1 MAPPSWIP
9 IVLSAVGVIIAF
21 LAFAWQIHRA
31 RFNQSVD
38 LLFRLEN
45 DFFGS
50 KKAAQRAEAAANLL
64 ADANNFTEVEDIL
77 DFFET
82 IAMLT
87 RKGALRLYFVWHTFD
102 YWIERYYAVSLPHI
116 RASQAADPGRWEDL
130 DWLLPKLKKLQ
141 AKRGGSSLSEAE
153 LNHFLNEESAEA

>member
-1 MAPPSWIP
+1 MTAPSWLP
-9 IVLSAVGVIIAF
+9 IALSAIGTSIAL

-45 DFFGS
+45 DFFGE
-50 KKAAQRAEAAANLL
+50 KKAAQRAEASANLL
-64 ADANNFTEVEDIL
+64 ADANNFKEMEDIL

-102 YWIERYYAVSLPHI
+102 YWIERYYALSLPHI
-116 RASQAADPGRWEDL
+116 RAAQATDPERWEDL
-130 DWLLPKLKKLQ
+130 DWLLPRLKKLQ
-141 AKRGGSSLSEAE
+141 VRQGKAGFSEAE
-153 LNHFLNEESAEA
+153 LNRFLNEESAEG